1 MGHSAGGFFT
11 QVLLDHDYGAA
22 GVAIDSAPA
31 EGVRVT
37 PVSQIKSLFPILKN
51 PANRHRAVDFTP
63 AQFHYAFT
71 TNLSREE
78 SDKVYQ
84 RYHIPAPGS
93 FVWAG
98 PRPTSRRVT
107 RMFTSTS
114 GTKTG
119 HRCCS

>member
-1 MGHSAGGFFT
+1 MPQWGGCFT
-11 QVLLDHDYGAA
+11 QILLDHGYGAA
-22 GVAIDSAPA
+22 GVAIDSAPT

-37 PVSQIKSLFPILKN
+37 PVSQIRSLFPVLKN
-51 PANRHRAVDFTP
+51 PADRHRAVGFTKE
-63 AQFHYAFT
+63 QFHYAFT
-71 TNLSREE
+71 TVLSREE
-78 SDKVYQ
+78 SDKVYE

-98 PRPTSRRVT
+98 PWPISRPVT
-107 RMFTSTS
+107 GIFTSTS